1 MGKHPRPT
9 NILLHKQSRVLA
21 VDFDDGSHFDLSCE
35 YLRVFSPSAEVRG
48 HGPGQEVLQHG
59 KENVGIDQ
67 IEPQGSY
74 AVRLYFDDGHNT
86 GIYSWETLYEL
97 GQNYDEFW
105 QAYLNRLSQA
115 GRHRRPTNS
124 GITVTVTPPTPK
136 ILGT

>member
-9 NILLHKQSRVLA
+9 NILLHKQSRVLT
-21 VDFDDGSHFDLSCE
+21 VDFDDGSHFDLLCE

-74 AVRLYFDDGHNT
+74 AVRLHFDDGHST
-86 GIYSWETLYEL
+86 GLYSWETFYEL
-97 GQNYDEFW
+97 GQHQTDYW
-105 QAYLNRLSQA
+105 QTYLNRLTSA
-115 GRHRRPTNS
+115 GYVRKE
-124 GITVTVTPPTPK
+124 PK
-136 ILGT
+136 SD

>member
-1 MGKHPRPT
+1 MGKHPRPI
-9 NILLHKQSRVLA
+9 NILLHKKSRMLA

-74 AVRLYFDDGHNT
+74 AVRLHFDDGHST
-86 GIYSWETLYEL
+86 GLYSWETFYEL
-97 GQNYDEFW
+97 GQHISRSKLTDEM
-105 QAYLNRLSQA
+105 YSQMRKR
-115 GRHRRPTNS
+115 GKV
-124 GITVTVTPPTPK
+124 G
-136 ILGT
+136 

>member
-9 NILLHKQSRVLA
+9 NILLHKQSCVLT

-59 KENVGIDQ
+59 KENVGINQ

-74 AVRLYFDDGHNT
+74 AVRLHFDDGHNT

-97 GQNYDEFW
+97 GQNYETSW
-105 QAYLNRLSQA
+105 QAYLTRLNKA
-115 GRHRRPTNS
+115 GLSRSPKS
-124 GITVTVTPPTPK
+124 AGIKVSLTPPGSRTT
-136 ILGT
+136 GA

>member
-1 MGKHPRPT
+1 MSHYPRPT

-21 VDFDDGSHFDLSCE
+21 LDFDDGSHFDLSCE
-35 YLRVFSPSAEVRG
+35 FLRVFSPSAEVRG

-74 AVRLYFDDGHNT
+74 AVRLHFDDGHNT

-97 GQNYDEFW
+97 GHNHDKFW
-105 QAYLNRLSQA
+105 QA
-115 GRHRRPTNS
+115 
-124 GITVTVTPPTPK
+124 
-136 ILGT
+136 

>member
-21 VDFDDGSHFDLSCE
+21 VDFADGSHFDLSCE

-59 KENVGIDQ
+59 KEHVGIDQ

-97 GQNYDEFW
+97 GQNYDTSW
-105 QAYLNRLSQA
+105 QAYLARLNQA
-115 GRHRRPTNS
+115 GLSRRPTNG
-124 GITVTVTPPTPK
+124 GITVTVTPPTPRK
-136 ILGT
+136 TNT

>member
-9 NILLHKQSRVLA
+9 NILLHKKSRVLA

-59 KENVGIDQ
+59 KKNVGINQ

-74 AVRLYFDDGHNT
+74 AVRLHFDDGHNT

-97 GQNYDEFW
+97 GQNYETSW
-105 QAYLNRLSQA
+105 QAYLTRLNKA
-115 GRHRRPTNS
+115 GLSRSPKS
-124 GITVTVTPPTPK
+124 AGIKVSLTPPGP
-136 ILGT
+136 GTTGT

>member
-9 NILLHKQSRVLA
+9 NILLHKKSRVLA

-59 KENVGIDQ
+59 KENVGINQ

-74 AVRLYFDDGHNT
+74 AVRLHFDDGHNT

-97 GQNYDEFW
+97 GKNYETSW
-105 QAYLNRLSQA
+105 KAYLTLSLI
-115 GRHRRPTNS
+115 H
-124 GITVTVTPPTPK
+124 I
-136 ILGT
+136 